1 MRHPAAAKLAAQ
13 FMFASPSRAKHV
25 RTSSCAKARASV
37 SYTRGLASSFIIAP
51 FASDSLRC
59 SASSGAFPVAVELH
73 RAAAEGEVGGRLE
86 LLHERCRARARPELA
101 AFGDGLVRMRE
112 DHRDGPHQLVHGMRA
127 GDEDPRVV

>member
-1 MRHPAAAKLAAQ
+1 MYSSKLAIVFRLRRYAGQ
-13 FMFASPSRAKHV
+13 SWS
-25 RTSSCAKARASV
+25 SV
-37 SYTRGLASSFIIAP
+37 SAPCKKSPPIMPLASDNSGF
-51 FASDSLRC
+51 
-59 SASSGAFPVAVELH
+59 SASGCTFPVAVELH